1 MTDFSGLSLKEFLS
15 RLASQAPTPGGGT
28 AAAAAGAM
36 GAALAEM
43 VAALTLARDKYADSH
58 EAMRSIAGAA
68 GAART
73 QFLSLAAEDA
83 AAYDGVVAAR
93 RLPKDTE
100 PQKAERAAR
109 LQAANRRATEVPLAT
124 ARLAAGLL
132 ARLPELS
139 QKGNPNAAS
148 DAGSAALLLEAA
160 ARGALLNVRINL
172 PGISDAAGAA
182 EMAGEAASIE
192 SDVKQLCSTV
202 FASVGE
208 RISSS

>member
-1 MTDFSGLSLKEFLS
+1 MTDFSGLSLEEFLS

-43 VAALTLARDKYADSH
+43 VAALTLAREKFADSH
-58 EAMRSIAGAA
+58 GAMRSIAEAA
-68 GAART
+68 AAARRE
-73 QFLSLAAEDA
+73 FLTLASEDA
-83 AAYDGVVAAR
+83 AAYDEVVAAR

-100 PQKAERAAR
+100 PLKAERAAR
-109 LQAANRRATEVPLAT
+109 LQTANWRATEVPLAT

-139 QKGNPNAAS
+139 EKGNPNAAS

-172 PGISDAAGAA
+172 AGVANAAA
-182 EMAGEAASIE
+182 MASEAASIE
-192 SDVKQLCSTV
+192 REAKQLCFAV
-202 FASVGE
+202 LASVGE

>member
-1 MTDFSGLSLKEFLS
+1 MTDFSGLSLEEFLS

-43 VAALTLARDKYADSH
+43 VAALTLAREKYADSH

-172 PGISDAAGAA
+172 PGVTDAAGAA

-192 SDVKQLCSTV
+192 REVKQICSAV
-202 FASVGE
+202 FASIGE

>member
-1 MTDFSGLSLKEFLS
+1 MTDFSGLSLEEFLS

-43 VAALTLARDKYADSH
+43 VAALTLAREKYADAH
-58 EAMRSIAGAA
+58 GAMRAIAAA
-68 GAART
+68 AASART
-73 QFLSLAAEDA
+73 EFLTLAAEDA
-83 AAYDGVVAAR
+83 AAYEVVAAR

-100 PQKAERAAR
+100 PLKAERAAR
-109 LQAANRRATEVPLAT
+109 LQTANRRATEVPLAT

-172 PGISDAAGAA
+172 PGVANAA
-182 EMAGEAASIE
+182 EMASEAASIE
-192 SDVKQLCSTV
+192 REVKQLC
-202 FASVGE
+202 FAVLAAVVE

>member
-1 MTDFSGLSLKEFLS
+1 MTDFSGLSLEEFLS

-43 VAALTLARDKYADSH
+43 VAALTLAREKFADSH
-58 EAMRSIAGAA
+58 GAMRSIAEAA
-68 GAART
+68 ATARRE
-73 QFLSLAAEDA
+73 FLTLASEDA
-83 AAYDGVVAAR
+83 AAYDEVVAAR

-100 PQKAERAAR
+100 PLKAERAAR
-109 LQAANRRATEVPLAT
+109 LQTANRRATEVPLAT
-124 ARLAAGLL
+124 ARLAVGLL

-139 QKGNPNAAS
+139 EKGNPNAAS

-172 PGISDAAGAA
+172 AGVANAAA
-182 EMAGEAASIE
+182 MASEAASIE
-192 SDVKQLCSTV
+192 REAKQLCFAV
-202 FASVGE
+202 LASVGE